1 MKSLK
6 RKNKDVFNART
17 DADLVQFLPDEAR
30 MLSLIRDYF
39 HAFSHIYPVV
49 HEQVFHDQLSF
60 FRDTNG
66 RVSRP
71 GFVAVLLLILSCA
84 SVMPRNEP
92 LRFVGDSSLAR
103 FEAFRWMSAVE
114 SWLENQNEKHL
125 TLEIFQV
132 QCLLL
137 VAYKVNARKPKRAW
151 ANAGSTLRAAMSA
164 GMHCDP
170 ATLDSNMSF
179 FDQEM
184 RRRIWSV
191 ILELELQASIDR
203 GMPAT
208 LQSNSYSCPPPINID
223 DYDFR
228 HSAIGVPEQQ
238 VKEYTTQ
245 TSASFLISCRSNFAA
260 RSQVVSVLN
269 DLSRGASYNDILA
282 LDRQINNEL
291 ENLPNYTEVGKSIWL
306 GLDGMAGLGNAI
318 QQLQLLQLLVLMH
331 TPYAVQTHEDSRFK
345 YSQSGC
351 FEAAERIFDIY
362 NHADEDRKAVL
373 SLLRNDLS
381 RTCISVCQ
389 VIHASSVGPGTSAP
403 YLYRRYIDISMHPV
417 NQLQGTLFIRTL
429 RSPFLDFIA
438 RALSILESK
447 VLRLGTGFH
456 LFWLV
461 SAAYHLVLPL
471 RNHDASPLSLRPDDP
486 ESMRCQVMAAEKVTN
501 LYYKIIANQET
512 PPPLTQGMVNASG
525 GRVGM
530 GDGPQMGGMQDLGF
544 GSIGGGVGV
553 GLGADSRWYGAI
565 EQAAEAAGTTTA
577 PSTSNDDVD
586 MGGLLGEWAD
596 DDLWN
601 FTSSEL
607 FML

>member
-6 RKNKDVFNART
+6 RKNREVFNART
-17 DADLVQFLPDEAR
+17 DADLVSFLPDEAR

-103 FEAFRWMSAVE
+103 YEAFRWISAVE
-114 SWLENQNEKHL
+114 SWRENQSEKHL

-137 VAYKVNARKPKRAW
+137 VAYKVNARKVKRAW

-170 ATLDSNMSF
+170 AILDSNMSF

-203 GMPAT
+203 GMPVT
-208 LQSNSYSCPPPINID
+208 LQPNSYSCPPPTNID

-228 HSAIGVPEQQ
+228 HSAIGTPEVH

-245 TSASFLISCRSNFAA
+245 TSASFLISCRSSFDA

-291 ENLPNYTEVGKSIWL
+291 ENLPDYTEVGKSIWL

-345 YSQSGC
+345 YSQIAC

-389 VIHASSVGPGTSAP
+389 VIHASSVGRGI
-403 YLYRRYIDISMHPV
+403 Y
-417 NQLQGTLFIRTL
+417 
-429 RSPFLDFIA
+429 SPS
-438 RALSILESK
+438 LS
-447 VLRLGTGFH
+447 
-456 LFWLV
+456 
-461 SAAYHLVLPL
+461 
-471 RNHDASPLSLRPDDP
+471 SPLSNSNILLTQPRHPLHPHPPRPLP
-486 ESMRCQVMAAEKVTN
+486 RLHRPRPLNPRIKS
-501 LYYKIIANQET
+501 
-512 PPPLTQGMVNASG
+512 PPPRHRLPPLLA
-525 GRVGM
+525 R
-530 GDGPQMGGMQDLGF
+530 L
-544 GSIGGGVGV
+544 
-553 GLGADSRWYGAI
+553 SRLPPRSSPAHPRRLATI
-565 EQAAEAAGTTTA
+565 SAAR
-577 PSTSNDDVD
+577 
-586 MGGLLGEWAD
+586 
-596 DDLWN
+596 
-601 FTSSEL
+601 
-607 FML
+607 